1 MKEIKSVLFR
11 IIFNL
16 PLGFLVLKILG
27 DMTPHL
33 CLNQINMK
41 SIFYSAHVDTLP
53 SWFLAMIYLSLL
65 LLAGEIVSILGE
77 WLINWLFEFPAFW
90 NKKETKPDDNFEK
103 IKPCGETYISHKM
116 LVTALKSDGGVGD
129 FSELHFALSR
139 LLAGAA
145 WLCLLALVCFH
156 VWWLGLLLVIVIAVI
171 VRLLRKSLKRYCI
184 SCILL
189 FLSILFIVILAFA
202 KYYNSFDSAL
212 TQWPVWY
219 EISSFDLIYSILIA
233 MLAVILLFASCIYR
247 SVANVINYSRTMGVR
262 YCH

>member
-16 PLGFLVLKILG
+16 PLGFLFLKILG
-27 DMTPHL
+27 GMNPHL

-41 SIFYSAHVDTLP
+41 SIFYSAHADTLP
-53 SWFLAMIYLSLL
+53 AWFLAMIYLSLL
-65 LLAGEIVSILGE
+65 LLAGEIVSTLGE

-116 LVTALKSDGGVGD
+116 LVAALGGVGD

-145 WLCLLALVCFH
+145 WLCLLALTCFPS
-156 VWWLGLLLVIVIAVI
+156 WWLGLLLIAVIAVI
-171 VRLLRKSLKRYCI
+171 IGLLKKCLKRYCI
-184 SCILL
+184 PYIML
-189 FLSILFIVILAFA
+189 FLSVLFIVVLVLA
-202 KYYNSFDSAL
+202 KYFNSFDL
-212 TQWPVWY
+212 M
-219 EISSFDLIYSILIA
+219 YS
-233 MLAVILLFASCIYR
+233 MLVATLAFILLFASCIYR
-247 SVANVINYSRTMGVR
+247 SVANVINYSAAGAAGTVP
-262 YCH
+262 